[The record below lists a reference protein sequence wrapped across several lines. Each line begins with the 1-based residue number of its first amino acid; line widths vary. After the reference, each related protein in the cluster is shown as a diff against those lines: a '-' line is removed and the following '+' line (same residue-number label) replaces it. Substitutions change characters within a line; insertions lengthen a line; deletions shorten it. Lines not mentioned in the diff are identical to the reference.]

1 MARFRFASV
10 LTATLLLGSFGA
22 SSFVIAFGSRAQP
35 PHPLRTVTHR
45 TASVQPA
52 DNDARHAVT
61 IAEKSAATGVA
72 DSASTPT
79 APANVPEVIAALA
92 AWSQN
97 AVPVAPAPTEPAYRA
112 HLSDD
117 KFLAGRLSLFDPAT
131 GRLIPGENVVVH
143 FLRHGQIMSETKLG
157 IGGVFQAAGLLP
169 GVYSVIA
176 VGDGGFAAFS
186 VEVLPVVNPNQGA
199 ATAVRDVVG
208 LQIDAALVPI
218 QVVPLVLNV
227 VQQGV
232 PPFAAQLPAAAIPP
246 VGPLVPFGRN
256 VVPLVEPVA
265 PLAVAGPRAPIKTP
279 LIVRSPDGRVTGRA
293 LRLHPVSGLPM
304 PVSGAKVLLIRNG
317 MVAREA
323 TTDAAGLFALRDDGT
338 SPFSVLIASVEGISV
353 FSVGYTTREE
363 MMPPTT
369 PAPPPANP
377 EAAPNAVEATGV
389 SWSFRQEP
397 QVPQLGTAPLEATLI
412 PPEDLLLLQ
421 QLLPPPMPPIPP
433 MIGAGLG
440 GGFGGGGGGGGG
452 GGLGLLGLAGLAG
465 LAGLGGNDNNQPA
478 PASPFIP

>member
-1 MARFRFASV
+1 MARLRLASV

-35 PHPLRTVTHR
+35 LHPLRTVTPHR
-45 TASVQPA
+45 TAIVQPA
-52 DNDARHAVT
+52 ENDARQVIT
-61 IAEKSAATGVA
+61 IAEEPVAAAVA
-72 DSASTPT
+72 DSVSAST
-79 APANVPEVIAALA
+79 APVNVPEVIAAFA
-92 AWSQN
+92 AWSQD
-97 AVPVAPAPTEPAYRA
+97 AVPVAPAPNEPAYRV

-117 KFLAGRLSLFDPAT
+117 KYLAGRLSLFDPAT

-157 IGGVFQAAGLLP
+157 IGGVFQAVGLLP

-186 VEVLPVVNPNQGA
+186 VEVLPVVNPDPGA
-199 ATAVRDVVG
+199 VAGVRDAVG

-227 VQQGV
+227 VQQSV
-232 PPFAAQLPAAAIPP
+232 PPFAAQLPAAPMP
-246 VGPLVPFGRN
+246 VGPVVPFGRN

-265 PLAVAGPRAPIKTP
+265 PWAVAGPRAPIKTP

-304 PVSGAKVLLIRNG
+304 PVSGAKVALIRNG
-317 MVAREA
+317 TVAREA
-323 TTDAAGLFALRDDGT
+323 TTDAAGLFALQDDGT
-338 SPFSVLIASVEGISV
+338 SPVSVLIASAEGVSV

-363 MMPPTT
+363 IRPPTT
-369 PAPPPANP
+369 PAPPPVTP
-377 EAAPNAVEATGV
+377 EVAPNAVEATGV
-389 SWSFRQEP
+389 SWSSRQEP
-397 QVPQLGTAPLEATLI
+397 QLPRLGTAPLEATLI

-421 QLLPPPMPPIPP
+421 QLLPPPLPPAPP
-433 MIGAGLG
+433 MIGGGFG